1 MSSFFPLYSVK
12 GFSGGLGDF
21 FLGIQKQFYQVGI
34 KIRAGALFD
43 NGKARFQRHCIPVAA
58 FLGYGIEYIRNCH
71 NSGVEG
77 DAFTNQSLWVALPVV
92 FLMMVSGNLV
102 CNLQKIRVFQ
112 VMKGDFYDLT
122 ALGGVFLHNR
132 EFLRR
137 QLPGLLQDA
146 VRGGNFADV
155 MQRGSIAY
163 IGQVVLA
170 GL

>member
-77 DAFTNQSLWVALPVV
+77 DTFTNQSLWVVPPVV

-112 VMKGDFYDLT
+112 VMKAVFMISPPWAACSFIIANSSGISFPGFCRILSGVTILPMSCKGAALLT
-122 ALGGVFLHNR
+122 L
-132 EFLRR
+132 
-137 QLPGLLQDA
+137 
-146 VRGGNFADV
+146 VR
-155 MQRGSIAY
+155 
-163 IGQVVLA
+163 
-170 GL
+170 